1 MLEIETLRPLVEAA
15 WGRDTCDPVGR
26 DEWRPEN
33 PSGSQCGVTALVV
46 QDLLGGDLIHG
57 EVHIAGAKAW
67 NHYWNR
73 LPDGTEVDLTAD
85 QFRFLEGATVVN
97 GQVVH
102 RPADGIK
109 RCREEYELLRERVL
123 SALTKGAP
131 PT

>member
-1 MLEIETLRPLVEAA
+1 MMLNVETLRPLVEAA

-26 DEWRPEN
+26 DEWRPDN

-57 EVHIAGAKAW
+57 EVHMNGAMVW

-73 LPDGTEVDLTAD
+73 LPDGAEVDLTAD
-85 QFRFLEGATVVN
+85 QFRFLDGATVTN

-102 RPADGIK
+102 RPPDGPR

-123 SALTKGAP
+123 AALAP
-131 PT
+131 EQG

>member
-1 MLEIETLRPLVEAA
+1 MLNVEMLRPLVEAA
-15 WGRDTCDPVGR
+15 WGRDTCDPAGR

-33 PSGSQCGVTALVV
+33 PSWSQCGVTALVV

-57 EVHIAGAKAW
+57 EVHMNGAKAW

-73 LPDGTEVDLTAD
+73 LSDGTEVDLTAD
-85 QFRFLEGATVVN
+85 QFRVLKGASVVN

-102 RPADGIK
+102 RPPEGPR

-123 SALTKGAP
+123 AALSAERAE
-131 PT
+131 

>member
-1 MLEIETLRPLVEAA
+1 MLNVEMLRPLIEAA
-15 WGRDTCDPVGR
+15 WDRDTCDPAGR

-33 PSGSQCGVTALVV
+33 PSWSQCGVTALVV

-57 EVHIAGAKAW
+57 EVHMNGAKVW

-73 LPDGTEVDLTAD
+73 LSDGTEVDLTAD
-85 QFRFLEGATVVN
+85 QFRVLEGAGVVN

-102 RPADGIK
+102 RPPEGPR

-123 SALTKGAP
+123 AALSAERAE
-131 PT
+131 